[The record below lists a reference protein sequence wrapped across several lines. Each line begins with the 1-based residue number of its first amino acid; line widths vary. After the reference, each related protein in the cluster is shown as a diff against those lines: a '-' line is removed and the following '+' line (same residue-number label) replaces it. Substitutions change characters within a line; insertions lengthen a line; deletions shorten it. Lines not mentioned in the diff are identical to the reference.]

1 MRLSSL
7 KNYNMKDTYMYAR
20 TTKACIHTT
29 KSLKDYK
36 HIIPDILKD
45 ESNRD
50 FFNIKCSELFDKTC
64 LKDQQGNNLEY
75 IVFVN
80 AETKEKYYE
89 HICNLNQYLI

>member
-1 MRLSSL
+1 
-7 KNYNMKDTYMYAR
+7 MKDTYMYAR

-50 FFNIKCSELFDKTC
+50 FFNMKWSEDMDKYC
-64 LKDQQGNNLEY
+64 LKDEEGKNLEY

-80 AETKEKYYE
+80 TETKEKYHE
-89 HICNLNQYLI
+89 HVCNLKQYLI